1 MDFSLTGDQVL
12 IRDAVREVC
21 AEFPGQYWRDLEANG
36 EYPAEF
42 VATMTRLGWL
52 SVLIPAEYGGGG
64 QGVTEA
70 GIILEEI
77 HRSGGNANAC
87 HAQLYTMG
95 ALARHGSEEQKR
107 RWLPPLAAG
116 ELRLQAFG
124 ITEPDAGSDSTAIA
138 TRAERDGGHYVVTGQ
153 KTFISRAEQT
163 DLMLLLARTGP
174 PAEADRA
181 AGLSLFLLDL
191 RQAGGAIETRRIP
204 LMFNYHTYQVF
215 FSGLRVPAGHLI
227 GVEGR
232 GFRHVLDGFNAERCL
247 LASEAI
253 GDGLFFLDRASEY
266 ASRRE
271 VFGRPIGANQGVAF
285 PLAQAKA
292 RVEAASLLRFKATIA
307 VRRGPAVRGGGE
319 HGQAARLAG
328 LGRGGQRRDARLRRQ
343 RVRGRVR
350 HRAQV
355 PGDQA
360 AGDRPGE
367 QQPRAG
373 LPRPARTGPPPLL
386 LVLVW
391 GERPPGTPGGSGPRS
406 SVARPWPCWPRS
418 ASPNATHPRLFCRG
432 WRNHDKRMLWLAQ
445 PRQTAWRAGLPE
457 RGTPHLGSWA
467 DGRMARQ
474 AVQVAQCLT

>member
-1 MDFSLTGDQVL
+1 MDFSLTPDQVL

-21 AEFPGQYWRDLEANG
+21 ARFPGKYWRDREANG
-36 EYPAEF
+36 EYPALF
-42 VATMTRLGWL
+42 VVEMTRLGWL
-52 SVLIPAEYGGGG
+52 SVLIPEEYGGGG

-124 ITEPDAGSDSTAIA
+124 ITEPDAGSDSTRI
-138 TRAERDGGHYVVTGQ
+138 VTGQ

-174 PAEADRA
+174 PTGADRA
-181 AGLSLFLLDL
+181 AGLSLFLVDL
-191 RQAGGAIETRRIP
+191 REAGGTVETRRIP

-215 FSGLRVPAGHLI
+215 FSGLRVPAGQLI

-232 GFRHVLDGFNAERCL
+232 GFRQVLDGFNAERCL

-285 PLAQAKA
+285 PLAQARA
-292 RVEAASLLRFKATIA
+292 RVEAASLLRFKATTLFDAGQPCGAEANMAKLLASQASAEAGNAAMHAFGGNAFAAEYDIERKFRETKLLEIA
-307 VRRGPAVRGGGE
+307 PVSNNLVLAYL
-319 HGQAARLAG
+319 GQHVL
-328 LGRGGQRRDARLRRQ
+328 
-343 RVRGRVR
+343 
-350 HRAQV
+350 
-355 PGDQA
+355 
-360 AGDRPGE
+360 
-367 QQPRAG
+367 G
-373 LPRPARTGPPPLL
+373 LPR
-386 LVLVW
+386 
-391 GERPPGTPGGSGPRS
+391 SY
-406 SVARPWPCWPRS
+406 
-418 ASPNATHPRLFCRG
+418 
-432 WRNHDKRMLWLAQ
+432 
-445 PRQTAWRAGLPE
+445 
-457 RGTPHLGSWA
+457 
-467 DGRMARQ
+467 
-474 AVQVAQCLT
+474 